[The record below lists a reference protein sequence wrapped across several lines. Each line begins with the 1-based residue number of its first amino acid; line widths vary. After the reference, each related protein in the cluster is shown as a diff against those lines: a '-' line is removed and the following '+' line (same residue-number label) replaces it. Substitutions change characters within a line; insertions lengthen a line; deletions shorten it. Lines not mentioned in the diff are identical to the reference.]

1 MITKNDVAIMLN
13 NLSAATEVEFANLIF
28 NFVKSGTIDQD
39 RFRDVIVGALAKERE
54 ACAQVAA

>member
-13 NLSAATEVEFANLIF
+13 NLSTDNEDVRTVFANLIF

-39 RFRDVIVGALAKERE
+39 RFRDVIVGALAKAHKGE
-54 ACAQVAA
+54 